1 MSAEEPSTARIGV
14 ISDTH
19 GRLGTEA
26 LEALAG
32 VDHII
37 HAGDIGNPSIL
48 MELEAIAPVTAVLG
62 NGDSAL
68 AVFGL
73 RPVERV
79 VIAGIRFLV
88 VHVPADVVRPQDVDV
103 VITGHTHK
111 PQVHRYGCVLYVNPG
126 SPSRSR
132 GDGHTIALIDIAD
145 GRAEARIV
153 PLDRA

>member
-1 MSAEEPSTARIGV
+1 MSAEEPRTARIGV

-19 GRLGTEA
+19 GHLGAEA

-48 MELEAIAPVTAVLG
+48 TELEAIAPVTAVLG

-73 RPVERV
+73 RAVERV
-79 VIAGIRFLV
+79 VVAGIRFLV
-88 VHVPADVVRPQDVDV
+88 VHIPADVVRRQDVDV
-103 VITGHTHK
+103 IVVGHTHR
-111 PQVHRYGCVLYVNPG
+111 PQVRRDDGVLYVNPG

-132 GDGHTIALIDIAD
+132 GDGHTIALIDIVD
-145 GRAEARIV
+145 GRADARIV

>member
-1 MSAEEPSTARIGV
+1 MPSEEPRTARIGV

-37 HAGDIGNPSIL
+37 HAGDIGDPSIL
-48 MELEAIAPVTAVLG
+48 MELEGIAPVTAVLG
-62 NGDSAL
+62 NCDSAL

-73 RPVERV
+73 RPIERV
-79 VIAGIRFLV
+79 RIAGIRFIV
-88 VHVPADVVRPQDVDV
+88 THVPADVGCPGDVDV
-103 VITGHTHK
+103 VVTGHTHR
-111 PQVHRYGCVLYVNPG
+111 PQVRRDEEVLYVNPG

-132 GDGHTIALIDIAD
+132 GDGHTVALIDVVD
-145 GRAEARIV
+145 GHARARII
-153 PLDRA
+153 PLTRA